1 VAVTLWEHIDGALD
15 GQLEALLIEWHSVE
29 GIGTPTIAKRLNSMG
44 FEVEQRTV
52 WRWINQRKITK
63 NN

>member
-1 VAVTLWEHIDGALD
+1 MAVTLWEHIDKALD
-15 GQLEALLIEWHSVE
+15 GQLEARLVEWHSVE
-29 GIGTPTIAKRLNSMG
+29 GIGTPTIAKRLNAMG

-52 WRWINQRKITK
+52 WRWIKQRSISK